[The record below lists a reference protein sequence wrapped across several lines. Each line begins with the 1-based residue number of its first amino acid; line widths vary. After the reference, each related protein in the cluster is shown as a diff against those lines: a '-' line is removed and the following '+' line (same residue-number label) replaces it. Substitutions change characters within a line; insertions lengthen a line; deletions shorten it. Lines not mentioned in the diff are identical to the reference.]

1 MDKFSFIANADTTAI
16 DSIYETYKANPN
28 DVDISWA
35 KFFEGFDF
43 SIAKYGENNGS
54 SKSATAPSSNGTT
67 NEKEVNVY
75 RLIRGYRSRGH
86 LKAKTNPIR
95 ERKDRDAMISLK
107 DYGFTESDLDVRFK
121 VGAEIGMEN
130 ATLREIIKTLEAT
143 YEGSFGFEFY
153 YIRQPEILKWL
164 TIEFEKAAKAYNPP
178 KEIKTRILSK
188 LNEATVFE
196 NFLATKYVGQKR
208 FGLEGGENAI
218 VAIDT
223 IINVGSLFGAEEVVI
238 GMAHRGRLNVLCNIM
253 GKTYEQIFNEF
264 EGNIDINSLEGAG
277 DVKYHMGFSS
287 EIKTIYDKKMHLKLM
302 PNPSHLEAV
311 DPLVLGYARAQVDDE
326 YKGDYKKCVPIL
338 IHGDAAVAG
347 QGIVYETLQMQSL
360 PGYTTGGTIH
370 FVINNQVGFTTDFDD
385 ARSSIYCTDIAK
397 IVDAPVIHVN
407 GDDAE
412 AVAFAAKTAIDYRQL
427 FGRDIFIDM
436 VCYRKNGHNESDEPR
451 FTQPKLYSLIAKHP
465 SPREIYKQDL
475 IKRGEI
481 NEAQAEEMDA
491 QFKALLQAKQTL
503 VKEKPLPYI
512 PSKLELE
519 WQEMKKAT
527 LEDFDKSPNTSIT
540 NDYLTKISKALTTIP
555 SDFKPLK
562 QIENLIKER
571 EKMFLETKTVN
582 WATAELMAYGAL
594 LMDNKIV
601 RISGQDVKRGTF
613 SHRHAYFMDIEK
625 NIPYCQIDSIDPNQN
640 KLKIF
645 NSLLSEYGV
654 LGFEY
659 GYAMATPHALVVWEA
674 QFGDFSNGAQ
684 TLIDQFISSAETKWG
699 RQNGLVMLLPHGME
713 GQGPEH
719 SSARPERFLQLAAE
733 RNMIVANL
741 TTPANIFHILRRQLA
756 WNFRKPCI
764 VMSPKSLLRHPL
776 VASPIEEITNG
787 NFKETYDDNF
797 VKATEVKKVLLCTGK
812 VYFDLLNEQQT
823 NKRGDVAI
831 VRIEQL
837 YPFPEKQIVA
847 ILKKYVSAKVQ
858 WVQEENKNMGYWD
871 FIQRLMPAEIKISVN
886 ARKSSSSPATGYNKV
901 HIKEQAELI
910 KIAFTV

>member
-1 MDKFSFIANADTTAI
+1 MDKFSYIANADTAAI
-16 DSIYETYKANPN
+16 ESIYETYKANPAEV
-28 DVDISWA
+28 DVSWQ

-43 SIAKYGENNGS
+43 SLAKYGENNGS
-54 SKSATAPSSNGTT
+54 TKSNGAVSGTT
-67 NEKEVNVY
+67 NEKEVAVY

-95 ERKDRDAMISLK
+95 ERRDYNPMIGLK
-107 DYGFTESDLDVRFK
+107 DYGLSESDLDTRFK
-121 VGAEIGMEN
+121 IGSEIGMEN
-130 ATLREIIKTLEAT
+130 ATLSDIVKSLQTT
-143 YEGSFGFEFY
+143 YEGAFGFEYY
-153 YIRQPEILKWL
+153 YIRQPEILNWL

-178 KEIKTRILSK
+178 KEIKTRILKK

-208 FGLEGGENAI
+208 FGLEGGENTI

-238 GMAHRGRLNVLCNIM
+238 GMAHRGRLNILCNIM

-264 EGNIDINSLEGAG
+264 EGNINIDSLEGAG

-287 EIKTIYDKKMHLKLM
+287 EITTIYDKKMHLKLM

-326 YKGDYKKCVPIL
+326 YKGDFKKCVPIL

-347 QGIVYETLQMQSL
+347 QGIVYETLQMANL
-360 PGYTTGGTIH
+360 PGYTSGGTIH
-370 FVINNQVGFTTDFDD
+370 FVINNQVGFTTDYED
-385 ARSSIYCTDIAK
+385 ARSAIYCTDIAK
-397 IVDAPVIHVN
+397 LVDAPVIHVN

-412 AVAFAAKTAIDYRQL
+412 AVAFAAKTAIDFRQL
-427 FGRDIFIDM
+427 FGKDIFIDM

-451 FTQPKLYSLIAKHP
+451 FTQPKLYSLIAKHL

-475 IKRGEI
+475 IKRGDI

-491 QFKALLQAKQTL
+491 QFKALLQEKQNL
-503 VKEKPLPYI
+503 IKEKPIAYVPQ
-512 PSKLELE
+512 KLEQE
-519 WQEMKKAT
+519 WLGMKKAT
-527 LEDFDKSPNTSIT
+527 LDDFDVSPKTSISKD
-540 NDYLTKISKALTTIP
+540 NFDKISKALLTIP
-555 SDFKPLK
+555 ADFKPLK

-571 EKMFLETKTVN
+571 EKMLNETKTVN
-582 WATAELMAYGAL
+582 WAMAELMAYGSL
-594 LMDNKIV
+594 LAENKIV

-625 NIPYCQIDSIDPNQN
+625 NESYCQIDNIDPQQH

-659 GYAMATPHALVVWEA
+659 GYAMATPNALVVWEA

-684 TLIDQFISSAETKWG
+684 TMIDQFISSAETKWN

-733 RNMIVANL
+733 RNMVVANL
-741 TTPANIFHILRRQLA
+741 TTPGNIFHILRRQLA
-756 WNFRKPCI
+756 WNFRKPCVI
-764 VMSPKSLLRHPL
+764 MSPKSLLRHPL
-776 VASPIEEITNG
+776 VASSVDVLTNG
-787 NFKETYDDNF
+787 KFEETYDDTYVN
-797 VKATEVKKVLLCTGK
+797 AADVKKVLLCTGK

-823 NKRGDVAI
+823 SKRGDVAV

-837 YPFPEKQIVA
+837 YPFPEKQVMA
-847 ILKKYVSAKVQ
+847 ILKKYSNAKVE

-871 FIQRLMPAEIKISVN
+871 FIKRLMPEEVKIVVN

-901 HIKEQAELI
+901 HVKEQAEI
-910 KIAFTV
+910 VKKAFTV

>member
-1 MDKFSFIANADTTAI
+1 MDKFSYLANADTTAI
-16 DSIYETYKANPN
+16 ESIYETYKANPA
-28 DVDISWA
+28 DVDLSWQ

-43 SIAKYGENNGS
+43 SIAKYGESNVS
-54 SKSATAPSSNGTT
+54 PKSNGNTSSVGVS
-67 NEKEVNVY
+67 EKEVNVY

-95 ERKDRDAMISLK
+95 ERKDREAMISFK
-107 DYGFTESDLDVRFK
+107 DYGLTEADLDIKFK
-121 VGAEIGMEN
+121 IGAEIGMEN
-130 ATLREIIKTLEAT
+130 ATLRDILKTLEAT
-143 YEGSFGFEFY
+143 YEGSFGFEYY

-164 TIEFEKAAKAYNPP
+164 TIEFEKAAIAYNPP

-208 FGLEGGENAI
+208 FGLEGGENTI

-264 EGNIDINSLEGAG
+264 EGNINIDSIEGAG
-277 DVKYHMGFSS
+277 DVKYHMGYSS
-287 EIKTIYDKKMHLKLM
+287 EITTLYDKKMHLKLM

-311 DPLVLGYARAQVDDE
+311 DPLVLGYTRAQVDDE

-347 QGIVYETLQMQSL
+347 QGIVYETLQMANL
-360 PGYTTGGTIH
+360 PGYKTGGTIH

-397 IVDAPVIHVN
+397 LVDAPVIHVN

-412 AVAFAAKTAIDYRQL
+412 AVAFAAKTAIDFRQL
-427 FGRDIFIDM
+427 FEKDIFIDM

-451 FTQPKLYSLIAKHP
+451 FTQPKLYTLIAKHA

-475 IKRGEI
+475 IKRGDI
-481 NEAQAEEMDA
+481 NEVQAEEMDK
-491 QFKALLQAKQTL
+491 QFKALLQEKQNL
-503 VKEKPLPYI
+503 IKEKPLPYV
-512 PSKLELE
+512 PQKLEQE
-519 WQEMKKAT
+519 WLGMKKAS
-527 LEDFDKSPNTSIT
+527 LEDFDISPKT
-540 NDYLTKISKALTTIP
+540 NISEDTFDKISKALLHIP

-571 EKMFLETKTVN
+571 EKMLNETKTVN
-582 WATAELMAYGAL
+582 WATAELMAYGSL
-594 LMDNKIV
+594 LLENKIV

-613 SHRHAYFMDIEK
+613 SHRHAYFIDSEK
-625 NIPYCQIDSIDPNQN
+625 NIPYCQIDHIDEKQY

-659 GYAMATPHALVVWEA
+659 GYAMATPNALVVWEA

-684 TLIDQFISSAETKWG
+684 TMIDQFISSAETKWN

-756 WNFRKPCI
+756 WNFRKPCVI
-764 VMSPKSLLRHPL
+764 MSPKSLLRHPL
-776 VASPIEEITNG
+776 VVSPIDELTKG
-787 NFKETYDDNF
+787 TFKETYDDTY
-797 VKATEVKKVLLCTGK
+797 VKASDVKKVLLCTGK
-812 VYFDLLNEQQT
+812 VYFDLLNEQQSK
-823 NKRGDVAI
+823 KRGDVAVI
-831 VRIEQL
+831 RIEQL
-837 YPFPEKQIVA
+837 YPFPEKQLMS
-847 ILKKYVSAKVQ
+847 ILKKYNNPKIE

-871 FIQRLMPAEIKISVN
+871 FIKRLMPEEVKIVVN

-901 HIKEQAELI
+901 HIKEQSELV
-910 KIAFTV
+910 KQAFII